1 MNSDS
6 INWQSVALLGVG
18 QGAIMTAHRAV
29 VLLLEDKPIFD
40 ALRMKNVPTRASA
53 PAKLHESVRDLLKNS
68 SVTRVS
74 AVHK

>member
-1 MNSDS
+1 
-6 INWQSVALLGVG
+6 
-18 QGAIMTAHRAV
+18 MTAHRAV